1 MELKNFGGILNFA
14 IEIEATGQAFYRA
27 AAANP
32 TCTPQRALFEEFA
45 GDGTKNEQTILRTR
59 RENVTEMILEPISD
73 FTGAAFVSD
82 CRGAEGMS
90 LQEVLA
96 CAMGLEEKAER
107 FYAQAAEKLRALPEV
122 SRALSRIG
130 KKRALHR
137 ERLAGLMKQR

>member
-1 MELKNFGGILNFA
+1 MELRNFGGILNFA
-14 IEIEATGQAFYRA
+14 IEIEAAGQAFYRA

-32 TCTPQRALFEEFA
+32 TCTPQRVLLEEFA
-45 GDGTKNEQTILRTR
+45 GDEMKNEQTMLRTR

-73 FTGAAFVSD
+73 FTSAPFVSD
-82 CRGAEGMS
+82 CRAVEEMS

-96 CAMGLEEKAER
+96 GAMELEEKAER

-130 KKRALHR
+130 KKRALHS